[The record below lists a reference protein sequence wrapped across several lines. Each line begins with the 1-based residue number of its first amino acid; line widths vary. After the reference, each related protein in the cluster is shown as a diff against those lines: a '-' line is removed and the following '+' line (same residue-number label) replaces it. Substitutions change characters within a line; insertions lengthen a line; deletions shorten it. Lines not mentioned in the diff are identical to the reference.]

1 MTVVGWLWQF
11 NPAWINAWRST
22 WIDAWRSTWIDAPK
36 LVSNNMDILLARFL
50 SPPRMI
56 IMRQFLR
63 FGVVGLVGLAFDAG
77 TIYASKAWIGLYV
90 AGVLGYV
97 IAATVNWWLNR
108 QWTFR
113 GQRGDGGLL
122 RQWAAFM
129 SANFVG
135 FIINRGVYMLLI
147 TVSTYCA
154 EHPIIPVMVG
164 IPAAMIFNFILSRQ
178 VVFRAQTPR

>member
-1 MTVVGWLWQF
+1 ME
-11 NPAWINAWRST
+11 
-22 WIDAWRSTWIDAPK
+22 K
-36 LVSNNMDILLARFL
+36 LLARIL
-50 SPPRMI
+50 SPPRAVVAQ
-56 IMRQFLR
+56 QFLR
-63 FGVVGLVGLAFDAG
+63 FGMVGLVGLAFDAG
-77 TIYASKAWIGLYV
+77 TVYASKSWVGLYI
-90 AGVLGYV
+90 AGILGYV

-113 GQRGDGGLL
+113 VQRSDGGLL

-154 EHPIIPVMVG
+154 EHPIIPVMAG
-164 IPAAMIFNFILSRQ
+164 IPAAMIFNFNLSRR
-178 VVFRAQTPR
+178 VVFKPSKPDKPMGQS